1 MFALIGQVYWAP
13 VMYGLMPNKGL
24 ETYSKLY
31 DLIGEAMANVPS
43 PNVPGQGLTF
53 RPDLRVMADFE
64 TAERRPWSAKYPSHN
79 LKVIIGH

>member
-13 VMYGLMPNKGL
+13 VMYGLMPR
-24 ETYSKLY
+24 
-31 DLIGEAMANVPS
+31 DAMLNVPS
-43 PNVPGQGLTF
+43 PNVAGQGVTF

-64 TAERRPWSAKYPSHN
+64 TAERRPWAAKYPSHN